1 MSDEAFNKEET
12 RTPETL
18 FQIRRTLDSS
28 RDMAELEQAARRLLP
43 YLWSPVPWRR
53 YRAQCILTSRLFL
66 PYGMHPMEWI
76 SFPRAFARALRRLG
90 YRAMPPTHELR
101 REAVAMTLRRMLG
114 DWLHIQR
121 ADSTDM
127 RTGMRYNGGIFRGFG
142 VKPGM
147 DIGADI
153 CEAIGR
159 LGIHEA
165 ERELLSILNH
175 YGFQNNSA
183 RMAALAALAALPPQR
198 LELLWN
204 GLRQGDDLTRR
215 RLAATLA
222 YMFQPEAVPYLLETL
237 SFQTR
242 LFLEDIGRPILLAL
256 GTIGDLRA
264 FPKLNEIALSAD
276 HPLRPTAR
284 LAIRRLMKVAEG
296 HDEVTLVRASDAST
310 LQVDDLLRPAASSA
324 NDVHPDELLRP
335 TDADAAL

>member
-1 MSDEAFNKEET
+1 MSDEAFNKEEM

-28 RDMAELEQAARRLLP
+28 RDAAEMEQAAGQLLP

-66 PYGMHPMEWI
+66 PYGLHPMEWI

-90 YRAMPPTHELR
+90 YRAMPTKPELR
-101 REAVAMTLRRMLG
+101 REAVAITLRRMLG
-114 DWLHIQR
+114 DWLAIQR
-121 ADSTDM
+121 VDSSGT
-127 RTGMRYNGGIFRGFG
+127 RTHGDLFRGFG
-142 VKPGM
+142 VRPGM

-159 LGIHEA
+159 LGIYEA

-175 YGFQNNSA
+175 YGFQNNAA

-198 LELLWN
+198 LELLWS

-237 SFQTR
+237 SYQTR
-242 LFLEDIGRPILLAL
+242 LYLEDIGRPLLLAL

-264 FPKLNEIALSAD
+264 FPTLNEIALSEN

-284 LAIRRLMKVAEG
+284 LAIRRLMKIAEG
-296 HDEVTLVRASDAST
+296 QDEVTLVRASDAST
-310 LQVDDLLRPAASSA
+310 LHGEVLLRPADGSA
-324 NDVHPDELLRP
+324 NDDRPEELLRP
-335 TDADAAL
+335 TDADAAR